1 MVSEAL
7 IPMQVSESLVTIP
20 AKWPGILNF
29 LFGSKRISHR
39 GIDEVCVCLCRTLPS
54 SLCIEYGSKMG
65 NGPVSWVAPLKRR
78 Y

>member
-39 GIDEVCVCLCRTLPS
+39 GIDEVCVCVFVGLYL
-54 SLCIEYGSKMG
+54 LLF
-65 NGPVSWVAPLKRR
+65 V
-78 Y
+78 

>member
-39 GIDEVCVCLCRTLPS
+39 GIDEVCVCV
-54 SLCIEYGSKMG
+54 SL
-65 NGPVSWVAPLKRR
+65 
-78 Y
+78 

>member
-39 GIDEVCVCLCRTLPS
+39 GIDEVCVGCVILDKSFKLF
-54 SLCIEYGSKMG
+54 
-65 NGPVSWVAPLKRR
+65 GPPFSF
-78 Y
+78 